1 MEAVV
6 SVCWARRTVTILR
19 VIEAGHKRW
28 QKSSAFPNHFNQGR
42 HFISR
47 TNDRTKRLAA
57 LAECNAL
64 AA

>member
-1 MEAVV
+1 M
-6 SVCWARRTVTILR
+6 TILR